1 MTDTEKG
8 ILASIRAECAGLP
21 EESIRQTLEF
31 YEEYIADALE
41 AGHSEEEILERLG
54 SVKEIAAQARA
65 EAALTGAEQSP
76 GPFRMIGAGRQ
87 VFRGLAGS
95 AAKFSLILGAS
106 IPYTL
111 ALGLYLCAVAAF
123 VGALVMAALMGYG
136 ISTMP
141 NADIMAKIGTA
152 AAGLFLTAFLCGIGL
167 GLWSAAKGITRVTLR
182 VLRRGLRRDRLMDRQ
197 TENPPQRTGMLKA
210 AFLICA
216 VAALIGIGGILPSG
230 LPVKL
235 FSIWNSMKPGNLDT
249 RTWSYSTAEIRE
261 IEIAAM
267 NSEIV
272 LETAAG
278 SQGAIRVTYEEP
290 EWLTGAPAV
299 ENKKLSFR
307 EISSGT
313 IPFMDFIARHEGMT
327 SVRIEVP
334 SGYRAKSITVNSQ
347 SGDVSAALPADIIRI
362 ETTSGDIRFE
372 AGKTPYRIRV
382 SAPRGR
388 ILVNGKTLEGGS
400 YEAGAAGGAAE
411 LTTYDG
417 TIEIQ

>member
-21 EESIRQTLEF
+21 EESIRRTLEF

-54 SVKEIAAQARA
+54 GVKEIAAQARA

-111 ALGLYLCAVAAF
+111 ALGFYFIAGAAF
-123 VGALVMAALMGYG
+123 VSALASVALMGYG
-136 ISTMP
+136 ISTIP
-141 NADIMAKIGTA
+141 NADTLVKVGTA
-152 AAGLFLTAFLCGIGL
+152 AVGLFTAASLSAVGL
-167 GLWSAAKGITRVTLR
+167 GLWTAAKGITRVTLR
-182 VLRRGLRRDRLMDRQ
+182 ALRRGLRHDRSVDRQ
-197 TENPPQRTGMLKA
+197 MEIIPHRTGKLRT
-210 AFLICA
+210 AFLVCA
-216 VAALIGIGGILPSG
+216 VAGIIGIAGVLPSG

-249 RTWSYSTAEIRE
+249 RTWSYPTAEIRE
-261 IEIAAM
+261 MEISTM
-267 NSEIV
+267 NSKIV

-278 SQGAIRVTYEEP
+278 SQDAIRVTYEKP
-290 EWLTGAPAV
+290 EWLAGAPSV

-307 EISSGT
+307 EVSSGT
-313 IPFMDFIARHEGMT
+313 IPFMDFIARHEGTT
-327 SVRIEVP
+327 SVRVEVP
-334 SGYRAKSITVNSQ
+334 RGYRAKAITVNSN
-347 SGDVSAALPADIIRI
+347 SGDVSVALTAEIIRV
-362 ETTSGDIRFE
+362 ETASGDIRLE
-372 AGKTPYRIRV
+372 EGKTPYRIRV
-382 SAPRGR
+382 SAPHGR
-388 ILVNGKTLEGGS
+388 IIVKDKTVEGGS
-400 YEAGAAGGAAE
+400 FEAGAAGGAAE
-411 LTTYDG
+411 LTTDDG
-417 TIEIQ
+417 TVEIR